1 MLLKSKSKGENMKKM
16 LPKIAASIA
25 VCAALVTSASA
36 SDVIKIGVQAPIT
49 GKYANEGQSIDNGV
63 KLIIDQL
70 NAKGG
75 LLGKKVEVVSCD
87 DEGQAQKAAI
97 CARKLVNEGV
107 MAVIGSYTSG
117 ATEAAQTTYYR
128 NKVLQTSDGT
138 SDSLTKHKYWTF
150 FRNSF
155 QNSAQATFTAK
166 YLVKE
171 KAYKN
176 IVVLSD
182 YSSYSTGLA
191 DSVAKAIKAEGGN
204 LIYQGKIKSG
214 TQNFTAILTKIK
226 SMNPDAIY
234 FSGYYTDGGLL
245 RAQQIQLGIKADF
258 IGGDSNDNPDF
269 MKLAG
274 KTAVGTLLVNFP
286 TPEFLP
292 YDIAK
297 KFLKDYKA
305 KYQKDPASVW
315 ALMNVDGLRAILHAS
330 ETLKTTDT
338 KKISDFLHKL
348 KDFPGI
354 TGPVSFDER
363 GERIN
368 TKFNVYEVQEDF
380 SYKIINK

>member
-1 MLLKSKSKGENMKKM
+1 MKRM
-16 LPKIAASIA
+16 LPKLAASAA
-25 VCAALVTSASA
+25 VCAALVTAGSAA
-36 SDVIKIGVQAPIT
+36 DVIKIGVQAPIT

-63 KLIIDQL
+63 KLVVEQI
-70 NAKGG
+70 NASGG
-75 LLGKKVEVVSCD
+75 LLGKQLSVVSCD
-87 DEGQAQKAAI
+87 DEGKAQKAAI

-107 MAVIGSYTSG
+107 LAVIGSYTSG